1 MKMNCNRVSI
11 ILSIMIELLCVA
23 CQDKVNEVVE
33 LKGEPILQD
42 SVYTGLWP
50 VMFHNDIMFSR
61 TSSREY
67 GFVANNL
74 NNNQLGKPKEL
85 FRIGNGHYEF
95 HNLAIAKGK
104 NSSIELIDR
113 AGFGNK
119 LLSLTLIENAKSIE
133 SMKDSKTWKKYS
145 LDNIPAYRCVFES
158 FVPVSDS
165 EVLIPGS
172 TYEDLTH
179 IMSIVD
185 FKNQTVTPLDYW
197 PDDGIKGDDL
207 AKHSV
212 YTDNCRI
219 MRNNENRY
227 LYMCGEERFA
237 FIFSIENKKMKN
249 IKELY
254 SVIPK
259 YKCEGGNYS
268 LKRSG
273 KSMYVEAN
281 NENIYTLLL
290 DNKVVGNALISGGNT
305 VEVFDWDGNLTK
317 TLHLDKKGIFVK
329 VNKDNNKLYLFS
341 INSETGEQNIT
352 LYHL

>member
-1 MKMNCNRVSI
+1 MKKIVRLMATVLTA
-11 ILSIMIELLCVA
+11 ILFIA
-23 CQDKVNEVVE
+23 CQGNVNEVVE
-33 LKGEPILQD
+33 LKGEPVLQD
-42 SVYTGLWP
+42 TAYTGLWP
-50 VMFHNDIMFSR
+50 VMFHDDIMFSR
-61 TSSREY
+61 TGNRDY

-74 NNNQLGKPKEL
+74 NNKQLGKPQEL
-85 FRIGNGHYEF
+85 FRIGNGHNEF
-95 HNLAIAKGK
+95 HNLAIAECK
-104 NSSIELIDR
+104 NSSIELIDC

-119 LLSLTLIENAKSIE
+119 LLSLTLIENANSIE

-145 LDNIPAYRCVFES
+145 LDNTPAYRCVFES

-172 TYEDLTH
+172 TYEDLAH

-212 YTDNCRI
+212 YTDNSRI
-219 MRNNENRY
+219 RRNNENRY
-227 LYMCGEERFA
+227 LYVCGEERFA
-237 FIFSIENKKMKN
+237 FIFSIENKKMKK

-254 SVIPK
+254 SVFPN
-259 YKCEGGNYS
+259 YKCEDGNYT

-281 NENIYTLLL
+281 NKNIYTLLL
-290 DNKVVGNALISGGNT
+290 DNKVVGNALISGGNI
-305 VEVFDWDGNLTK
+305 VEVFDWDGNLVR
-317 TLHLDKKGIFVK
+317 TLNLDKKGIFVK

-341 INSETGEQNIT
+341 VNSETGEQSIT
-352 LYHL
+352 MYNL

>member
-1 MKMNCNRVSI
+1 MNCNRVSI
-11 ILSIMIELLCVA
+11 TLSIMIVLLCIA

-33 LKGEPILQD
+33 LKGEPVLQD
-42 SVYTGLWP
+42 TAYTGLWP
-50 VMFHNDIMFSR
+50 VMFHDDIMFSR
-61 TSSREY
+61 TGSRDY
-67 GFVANNL
+67 GFVVNNL
-74 NNNQLGKPKEL
+74 NNKQLGKPQEL
-85 FRIGNGHYEF
+85 FRIGNGHNEF
-95 HNLAIAKGK
+95 HKLAIAEGK
-104 NSSIELIDR
+104 NSSIELIDC

-119 LLSLTLIENAKSIE
+119 LLSLTLMENANNIE
-133 SMKDSKTWKKYS
+133 SMKDSKTWRKYP

-219 MRNNENRY
+219 SRNNENRY

-237 FIFSIENKKMKN
+237 FIFTIENKKMKK

-254 SVIPK
+254 SVFPN
-259 YKCEGGNYS
+259 YKCEDGNYS

-290 DNKVVGNALISGGNT
+290 DNKVVGNALISGGHT
-305 VEVFDWDGNLTK
+305 VEMFDWDGNLVR
-317 TLHLDKKGIFVK
+317 TLNLDKKGIFVK

-352 LYHL
+352 LYNL